1 MNLKDSFDASTVKI
15 YIGLTDKKRIDVS
28 AAVIRK
34 HNNANITY
42 KAEKIFIQP
51 LLGTAEVS
59 QLEKSADIIV
69 FAGVQDDPRYC
80 SDKTG

>member
-34 HNNANITY
+34 HNNPNITY
-42 KAEKIFIQP
+42 RAEKIFIQP
-51 LLGTAEVS
+51 LLGTAEVF
-59 QLEKSADIIV
+59 QLEKKVLI
-69 FAGVQDDPRYC
+69 
-80 SDKTG
+80 